1 MEGRV
6 IAGKIVVELL
16 DGPKQTD
23 GGIYIPDNAKKKEVR
38 GKVIAVGKNTNEVE
52 VEVSP
57 GEEILTSI
65 HAGIKFDYEDN
76 HYKLINHKD
85 ILFIFET

>member
-1 MEGRV
+1 MKGRV
-6 IAGKIVVELL
+6 IAGKVVIELL
-16 DGPKQTD
+16 EGAKKTD
-23 GGIYIPDNAKKKEVR
+23 GGIYIPDNARKKEVR
-38 GKVIAVGKNTNEVE
+38 GKVIAVGKSTNEEE

-65 HAGIKFDYEDN
+65 HAGVKFDYEDN